1 MRRFNMRVRTSSVA
15 VWSLLVCVLFA
26 GGCLDALGEGIAEGL
41 RDGLASVVEDF
52 IAESIGG

>member
-1 MRRFNMRVRTSSVA
+1 MRVRTSSVA

>member
-1 MRRFNMRVRTSSVA
+1 MRVRISSLV

-26 GGCLDALGEGIAEGL
+26 GGCLDALGEGLTEGL
-41 RDGLASVVEDF
+41 RDGLASIVEDF